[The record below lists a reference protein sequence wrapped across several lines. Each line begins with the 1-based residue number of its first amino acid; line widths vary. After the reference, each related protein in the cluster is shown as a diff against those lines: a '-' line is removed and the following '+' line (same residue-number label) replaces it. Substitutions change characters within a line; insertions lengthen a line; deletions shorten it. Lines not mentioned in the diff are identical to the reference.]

1 MANGDISSG
10 DLVKNLLISILILAL
25 ILAVLPAIFY
35 GIAFKNKRNTAITAL
50 IRNYKISSQDH
61 DTFNTLEEIYLFC
74 SYIPIRRVRVC
85 ENTDTAVDTDVEAT
99 NLYNKHLNEVYNI
112 VEILTDLYDKCKIG
126 GEKSKRDATDAIERE
141 REKRELREHEEKLAN
156 QKEAGENNRFRSTM
170 FLAWTSFIF
179 YSLGPFL
186 QHIGKAFAW
195 VAEFAVKVIQII
207 TPIIQALASNRVFVG
222 FIILVILVSIIFGL
236 LKPKDKAKAK
246 KRRASGEEEDDPFGL
261 KALYEEMMDT
271 YEYYKDMINNFKL
284 SSISGGLIPPE
295 EENVADGEDG
305 NGLVIKRKT
314 INGKS
319 YDNLS
324 YIMLSDVFTEKEI
337 EEYFGKGVKID
348 RGKYYNIY
356 LPEEKFKSSMNAIN
370 WKVNDAAKQNEK
382 VWRIDCEKLDTLNK
396 KAVDGE
402 PATPTFPAIPAF
414 IKDGNKCV
422 INARGLDRIN
432 KPPPD
437 VDEDIQFKT
446 EFIR

>member
-35 GIAFKNKRNTAITAL
+35 GIAYSKKRTILNDAL

-61 DTFNTLEEIYLFC
+61 DTFNTLEEIYLFS

-85 ENTDTAVDTDVEAT
+85 GDKDVEAT
-99 NLYNKHLNEVYNI
+99 YLYNEHLKEVYDV
-112 VEILTDLYDKCKIG
+112 VEILTDLYDKCKIER
-126 GEKSKRDATDAIERE
+126 EKIKRDATDAILRE
-141 REKRELREHEEKLAN
+141 KEKRELREHEEKLAN
-156 QKEAGENNRFRSTM
+156 QKEAAANSRFASAHFLNWFK
-170 FLAWTSFIF
+170 FLAAN
-179 YSLGPFL
+179 LGPIL
-186 QHIGKAFAW
+186 VNIGKIFSW
-195 VAEFAVKVIQII
+195 IAEFVVKVIQII

-271 YEYYKDMINNFKL
+271 YEYYRDMINNFKL
-284 SSISGGLIPPE
+284 SSISGGLIPAE
-295 EENVADGEDG
+295 EENDADGEDG

-324 YIMLSDVFTEKEI
+324 YIMLADVFTEKEI

-356 LPEEKFKSSMNAIN
+356 LPEEKFKSSMSAIN
-370 WKVNDAAKQNEK
+370 WKVNDAVKQNEK
-382 VWRIDCEKLDTLNK
+382 VWRIDCEKLDTLNNK
-396 KAVDGE
+396 KIDGE

-414 IKDGNKCV
+414 IKEGNKCV

-432 KPPPD
+432 KPPLD

>member
-35 GIAFKNKRNTAITAL
+35 GIAYSKKRTILNDAL

-61 DTFNTLEEIYLFC
+61 DTFNTLEEIYLFS

-85 ENTDTAVDTDVEAT
+85 GDKDVEAT
-99 NLYNKHLNEVYNI
+99 YLYNEHLKEVYD
-112 VEILTDLYDKCKIG
+112 VLEILTDLYDKCKIER
-126 GEKSKRDATDAIERE
+126 EKIKRDATDAILRE
-141 REKRELREHEEKLAN
+141 KEKRELREHEEKLAN
-156 QKEAGENNRFRSTM
+156 QKEAAANSRFASAHFLNWFK
-170 FLAWTSFIF
+170 FLAAN
-179 YSLGPFL
+179 LGPIL
-186 QHIGKAFAW
+186 VNIGKIFSW
-195 VAEFAVKVIQII
+195 IAEFAVKVIQII

-222 FIILVILVSIIFGL
+222 FIILVIIISIILGL

-246 KRRASGEEEDDPFGL
+246 KRRASGEEDDDPFGL

-271 YEYYKDMINNFKL
+271 YEYYRDMINNFKL
-284 SSISGGLIPPE
+284 PSMTGEVIQTDE
-295 EENVADGEDG
+295 EIAANRDDG

-414 IKDGNKCV
+414 IKEGNKCV